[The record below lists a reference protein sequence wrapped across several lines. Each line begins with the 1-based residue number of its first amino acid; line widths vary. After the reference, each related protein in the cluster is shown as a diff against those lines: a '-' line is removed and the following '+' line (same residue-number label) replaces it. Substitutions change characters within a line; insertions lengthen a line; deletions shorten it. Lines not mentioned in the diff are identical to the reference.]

1 MVADLPRIL
10 TDLDLLWV
18 QEKCECRAGK
28 PGILFRAGT
37 PASPSMNCPRQI
49 VIWSDRASNCGANLA
64 KVFSSCKAAAFRQK
78 LYPIVPLNHPVQR

>member
-28 PGILFRAGT
+28 PGILFRAENT
-37 PASPSMNCPRQI
+37 RIPISELPAPDRDLVGSI
-49 VIWSDRASNCGANLA
+49 VELWSELGQG
-64 KVFSSCKAAAFRQK
+64 VFVLHGGR
-78 LYPIVPLNHPVQR
+78 V